1 MENLVLVYASFHTLL
16 TRRSRYAVQQYGDS
30 SFSSGAGLT
39 IFLLWFIRYAVTLIK
54 IQYVM
59 LYFHFTFNIC
69 FLNSGHIPPKSINK
83 SLKFSKYN
91 IPFYKEGL
99 KNDLT
104 IQHLLI
110 TDRAFCCCTLLLY
123 RILIANSGSYLFQI
137 ILVVYRYCGEPP
149 ITKLFGNKTNIVAWR
164 KLLRIQ

>member
-1 MENLVLVYASFHTLL
+1 
-16 TRRSRYAVQQYGDS
+16 
-30 SFSSGAGLT
+30 
-39 IFLLWFIRYAVTLIK
+39 
-54 IQYVM
+54 M

-69 FLNSGHIPPKSINK
+69 FLIPGTQHPPNSINK
-83 SLKFSKYN
+83 SLKFQKYN

-110 TDRAFCCCTLLLY
+110 TDRAFLLLHIVCCT

-149 ITKLFGNKTNIVAWR
+149 IYQIVWKQNKHCRVKEVTTNTVNVYKCKNLGNT
-164 KLLRIQ
+164 